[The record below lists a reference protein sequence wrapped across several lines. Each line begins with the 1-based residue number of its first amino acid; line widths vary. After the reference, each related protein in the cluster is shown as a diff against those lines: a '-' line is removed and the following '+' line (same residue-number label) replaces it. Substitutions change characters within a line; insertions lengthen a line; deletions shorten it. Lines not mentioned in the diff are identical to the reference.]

1 MQIKAIFFSL
11 CIISL
16 SLACKKSETV
26 IKPTD
31 FALNS
36 IASLPPVLT
45 ESSGLAID
53 AAQNIYSINDKGG
66 EDEVYV
72 LNQTGALIRT
82 LTFSNASNKDWED
95 LAQDAAGNIYIS
107 DSGNND
113 NDRTN
118 LRIYKVPADKL
129 TSAEPITVEK
139 ISYSFS
145 DQTSFPPT
153 DADMHFDVE
162 ALVAFD
168 NSLWLFTRD
177 RSSPFIG
184 QTKLYKLP
192 TTEGTH
198 IAQLQSTFAT
208 DNDRSR
214 GAIRSATI
222 SPDGSKL
229 AIASKETLWIFT
241 EFTGNDFFG
250 NKVSTFNIN
259 NGTQLEGMV
268 FKDNCTLLFSNEV
281 GEGSGGNLYQANTCR

>member
-1 MQIKAIFFSL
+1 MQSKVIFFSL

-16 SLACKKSETV
+16 CLACKKSETV
-26 IKPTD
+26 IKPAD

-36 IASLPPVLT
+36 IATLPAILD
-45 ESSGLAID
+45 ESSGLATD

-66 EDEVYV
+66 EDEMYV
-72 LNQTGALIRT
+72 INQTGELIRI
-82 LTFSNASNKDWED
+82 LTFSNATNKDWED
-95 LAQDAAGNIYIS
+95 LAQDTDGNIYIS

-118 LRIYKVPADKL
+118 LRVYKVPADKL
-129 TSAEPITVEK
+129 TLAEPITVDK
-139 ISYSFS
+139 ISYTLS
-145 DQTSFPPT
+145 DQTNFPPV
-153 DADMHFDVE
+153 DAELHFDIE
-162 ALVAFD
+162 ALIAFD

-192 TTEGTH
+192 ATEGTH
-198 IAQLQSTFAT
+198 IAQLQSAFVT
-208 DNDRSR
+208 DDDRSR
-214 GAIRSATI
+214 GAIRSASI

-250 NKVSTFNIN
+250 GEVNTFNIN
-259 NGTQLEGMV
+259 NGTQLEGMT
-268 FKDNCTLLFSNEV
+268 FKDNCILLFSDETSA
-281 GEGSGGNLYQANTCR
+281 EGGGSLYQANTCR